1 MKQGRVYKFWTQ
13 NEIDRV
19 KNEVIMAADTNAILN
34 YEEIAEMFGR
44 TISSV
49 EHVVNDLRKQGKL
62 PKFCRNN
69 QQEKYRSLYSKSE
82 KKMIASL
89 IEQKY
94 TYEEIAIITGRTKYG
109 IQEFWRNNGYART
122 KKWTH
127 EEETALL
134 QSVKFDSYGIV
145 ENYEELQ
152 RLFNRGY
159 DAIKPRFTIFEKKEG
174 FQKQRGPGCPRQSV
188 KSSNDMQT
196 GSSQKV
202 CKEAEQ

>member
-82 KKMIASL
+82 KKMIATL

-109 IQEFWRNNGYART
+109 IQEFWRNNVYART
-122 KKWTH
+122 RKWTH

-152 RLFNRGY
+152 RLLNRGY
-159 DAIKPRFTIFEKKEG
+159 DAIKNKIYDLRKKGRLPEAKRTGMPEAKREEFKRYANWFFTK
-174 FQKQRGPGCPRQSV
+174 SV
-188 KSSNDMQT
+188 
-196 GSSQKV
+196 
-202 CKEAEQ
+202 

>member
-13 NEIDRV
+13 HEIDRV

-94 TYEEIAIITGRTKYG
+94 TFEEIAMITGRTRYG
-109 IQEFWRNNGYART
+109 IEGFWRNNGYTRQR
-122 KKWTH
+122 KWTH

-134 QSVKFDSYGIV
+134 QNIKFDSYGV
-145 ENYEELQ
+145 VDNYEELQ

-159 DAIKPRFTIFEKKEG
+159 DAIKTKIYDLRKKGRLPEAKRTGMPEEKREEFKRYANRFFTK
-174 FQKQRGPGCPRQSV
+174 SV
-188 KSSNDMQT
+188 
-196 GSSQKV
+196 
-202 CKEAEQ
+202 